1 MEKEIIIAPSILSAD
16 FLNLK
21 KEIKD
26 VYEGGAKFLHF
37 DVMDGHFVPNIS
49 FGAPILKCIS
59 KNKLLFNDVHLM
71 IDNPQKYA
79 IDFIKAGADL
89 ITFHYEAMHSNEEII
104 GFINFL
110 KSNDVKAGLSIKP
123 NTKVEQIKDFL
134 PLIDLVLVMSVEPG
148 FGGQKFN
155 EIALDKIEEL
165 DIIRRQSGFKYLI
178 EVDGGINKETGLL
191 CKTKG
196 VDVLVAGSYI
206 YNKDNRKEAIDSLLG
221 D

>member
-16 FLNLK
+16 FLNLE

-26 VYEGGAKFLHF
+26 VHEGGAKFLHF

-104 GFINFL
+104 DFVNFL

-123 NTKVEQIKDFL
+123 NTKVEQIKEFL

-155 EIALDKIEEL
+155 EIALDKIETL
-165 DIIRRQSGFKYLI
+165 DKIRRQNDFKYLI

-196 VDVLVAGSYI
+196 ADVLVAGSYI

-221 D
+221 N

>member
-16 FLNLK
+16 FLNLE